1 MTNDPPHWATP
12 LDPDEAEG
20 LLLGHVTT
28 RGELDEL
35 EEANIQLGLEWASRR
50 ARRGRG
56 GVDVLTEEFLYE
68 LHRRMF
74 DAVWEWAGR
83 TRRTEKNIGV
93 DPAQIGP
100 EVRKLVEDAR
110 HWREHDVYAA
120 DELAVRVHH
129 RLTAIHPFPNG
140 NGRHARMMAD
150 LIVQQAGRRRFSWG
164 GESLTE
170 TSELRSRYIAA
181 LREADR
187 GDLEPLIA
195 FARS

>member
-1 MTNDPPHWATP
+1 MTNDPPHGATP

-20 LLLGHVTT
+20 LLLGHITT
-28 RGELDEL
+28 RRELDEL
-35 EEANIQLGLEWASRR
+35 EEANIQLGLEWASRK
-50 ARRGRG
+50 ALRGRG
-56 GVDVLTEEFLYE
+56 RVDVLTEEFLYE

-74 DAVWEWAGR
+74 NAVWEWAGR

-93 DPAQIGP
+93 DPAEVRQ

-110 HWREHDVYAA
+110 HWREHDVYDP
-120 DELAVRVHH
+120 DELAVRFHH
-129 RLTAIHPFPNG
+129 RLTEIHPFPNG

-150 LIVQQAGRRRFSWG
+150 LIALRAGRPRFSWG

-170 TSELRSRYIAA
+170 TSQLRSRYMAA
-181 LREADR
+181 LREADH
-187 GDLEPLIA
+187 GDPESLIA